1 MSIPEALHTAALS
14 LWWHCR
20 ECDAARFCCPGCAEP
35 LGVRRPP
42 QHPPALPLHQLVSC
56 PDCGAALAV
65 TVASYRPNPTGEAP
79 ASGWPLSDPLPR
91 SQNRH
96 RPALRIP
103 PPPKR
108 QAKPQAKPQAT
119 TPQHR
124 PRPAALPAAE
134 PCPPAAER
142 HRLSHWRRLGWLPE
156 GVEPSVIAAAYRR
169 RFRVEPRN
177 DHQFRA
183 YSQRELGL
191 SLGEL
196 GLAPPPDPLAAIWQR
211 TLKALAL
218 PSTRMLLSQQARL
231 LALEPSTDPMR
242 EPGELVARV
251 AVVPDWLRMV
261 QSRGELVA
269 NALAET
275 LGCVVA
281 IELQGVER

>member
-108 QAKPQAKPQAT
+108 QAKPQAKPQAIT
-119 TPQHR
+119 LQHR
-124 PRPAALPAAE
+124 PRPAALPVAE

-142 HRLSHWRRLGWLPE
+142 HRLSHWRCLGWLPE
-156 GVEPSVIAAAYRR
+156 GVEPSAIAAAYRR
-169 RFRVEPRN
+169 RFRVEPRK
-177 DHQFRA
+177 DHQSRA

-231 LALEPSTDPMR
+231 EALRPNRLGD
-242 EPGELVARV
+242 LV
-251 AVVPDWLRMV
+251 AVVMVAPDWLPMV
-261 QSRGELVA
+261 QSREALVISALVA
-269 NALAET
+269 AVGRPVCLVLEA
-275 LGCVVA
+275 G
-281 IELQGVER
+281 R

>member
-1 MSIPEALHTAALS
+1 VSIPAALHTASLA

-20 ECDAARFCCPGCAEP
+20 DCDFAPCYCPSCAEP
-35 LGVRRPP
+35 LGVKRPP

-65 TVASYRPNPTGEAP
+65 TVTGYRPNPTGDAP
-79 ASGWPLSDPLPR
+79 ASSWPLSDPLPR
-91 SQNRH
+91 SQNRR
-96 RPALRIP
+96 RPELRIP

-108 QAKPQAKPQAT
+108 QTKPQAT

-124 PRPAALPAAE
+124 PRLPAAE

-142 HRLSHWRRLGWLPE
+142 HPLSHWRRVGWLPE
-156 GVEPSVIAAAYRR
+156 GVEPSALAAAYRR
-169 RFRVEPRN
+169 RFRVEPRG
-177 DHQFRA
+177 DRQYRTRI

-191 SLGEL
+191 CLGEL

-211 TLKALAL
+211 ALQALAL

-231 LALEPSTDPMR
+231 LALEPSASQLR
-242 EPGELVARV
+242 EVGELVARV

-261 QSRGELVA
+261 QSRAELVA
-269 NALAET
+269 NALGET
-275 LGCVVA
+275 LGRPVA
-281 IELQGVER
+281 VELVEVKR